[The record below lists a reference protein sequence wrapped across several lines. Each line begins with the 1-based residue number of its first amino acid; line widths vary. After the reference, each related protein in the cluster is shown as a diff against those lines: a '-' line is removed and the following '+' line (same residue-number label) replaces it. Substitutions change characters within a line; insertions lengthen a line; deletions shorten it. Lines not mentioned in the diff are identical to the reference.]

1 MTSLALPF
9 EKELVVDL
17 FAGGGGASSGI
28 AEAYREPDVAVNHN
42 PIALAVHRANHPK
55 TEHYVA
61 DVFEV
66 DPILA
71 TKGQPVGILWA
82 SPDCRH
88 HSKAKG
94 GKPRDRKI
102 RGLAWVIIR
111 WAYQTRPRLIFLEN
125 VEEFADWGPL
135 DDEASRSK
143 PKRAGHSKRS

>member
-1 MTSLALPF
+1 MTCMTSLALPF

-42 PIALAVHRANHPK
+42 PIALAVHRANHQQ

-71 TKGQPVGILWA
+71 TCSLTKRPASSTGRPSARLTRSSCWVTASARMRPGHWLPPTPPTSLSFISGWQLNVAFQRGFDIGIPIPTWYA
-82 SPDCRH
+82 
-88 HSKAKG
+88 
-94 GKPRDRKI
+94 
-102 RGLAWVIIR
+102 
-111 WAYQTRPRLIFLEN
+111 IFD
-125 VEEFADWGPL
+125 A
-135 DDEASRSK
+135 
-143 PKRAGHSKRS
+143 